1 MEQQHDKTNY
11 EIEPSQTGAFAL
23 FVPLYLVILAFFI
36 LLNSISDENQKKK
49 EEAISS
55 IEESFSSGSGRTDL
69 ENKALFFSFSQIV
82 TTYFDDV
89 EKELK
94 SAYKPDE
101 FTVERKGYK
110 MMIKIP
116 LRKVFE
122 KDSAN
127 IIEFQKSLFNRLVKT
142 ISLDRRGVDVK
153 INIKVDSQGFS
164 LLDNKDAFE
173 IDKERSTN
181 IVEKFLDNNIEKK
194 HITAGIAFNNE
205 QYLII
210 ETNVK
215 KSDNFFEGLLDK

>member
-1 MEQQHDKTNY
+1 MEQSHDKTDH
-11 EIEPSQTGAFAL
+11 EIEPSQNGVFTL

-55 IEESFSSGSGRTDL
+55 IEESFSSGSGRTDI

-101 FTVERKGYK
+101 FTVERKCFK
-110 MMIKIP
+110 MRIRIP

-127 IIEFQKSLFNRLVKT
+127 II
-142 ISLDRRGVDVK
+142 
-153 INIKVDSQGFS
+153 
-164 LLDNKDAFE
+164 
-173 IDKERSTN
+173 
-181 IVEKFLDNNIEKK
+181 
-194 HITAGIAFNNE
+194 
-205 QYLII
+205 
-210 ETNVK
+210 
-215 KSDNFFEGLLDK
+215 